1 MLVRTVS
8 LAIAV
13 LGAIAGAQLPEVMHQ
28 YYQRLGGAIDELTT
42 IVGRFD
48 KDAAAN
54 GLSRA
59 GAIDALLTSTQD
71 LVRRRGVDMET
82 NLQRLTALQQ
92 HREEMRRDYLSR
104 AIYFLG
110 HADEAV
116 VERTL
121 ENYRP
126 AVPTT
131 VEGLFSALT
140 GFVAGWSIV
149 RLFAWPL
156 LRWKETRARRA
167 FG

>member
-13 LGAIAGAQLPEVMHQ
+13 LGAIAGAQLPEIMHQ

-54 GLSRA
+54 GLSRE
-59 GAIDALLTSTQD
+59 GALDALLANTQN

-82 NLQRLTALQQ
+82 NLQRLATLQHQ
-92 HREEMRRDYLSR
+92 REEMRGDYLSR
-104 AIYFLG
+104 AVYFLG
-110 HADEAV
+110 HADETI

-126 AVPTT
+126 AIPTT
-131 VEGLFSALT
+131 VEGFFSALT
-140 GFVAGWSIV
+140 GFVAGWFIV